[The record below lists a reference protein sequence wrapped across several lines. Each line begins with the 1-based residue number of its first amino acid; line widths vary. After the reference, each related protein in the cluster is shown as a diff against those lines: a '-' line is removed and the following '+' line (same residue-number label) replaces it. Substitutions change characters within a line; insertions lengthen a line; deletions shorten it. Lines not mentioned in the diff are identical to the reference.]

1 MRRFLAILLVLLCL
15 PVVVHGQER
24 GDEITLLTVLETDE
38 GQERRGGTAQMRL
51 EIQPGSG
58 QVFIDSFPLTKIDT
72 QISTRFAKQVA
83 CQITDSQ
90 CDNIDFYYTIR
101 ADSPV
106 VGGPSAG
113 GAATVLTAAVLEDVR
128 LRDDVVMTGTINSDG
143 FIGPVS
149 GIEAK
154 ARAARANGFNTV
166 VLPKHAPV
174 ENRNETVYAD
184 TFALDG
190 IRVEPVTRVGEAY
203 AAFTG
208 TSATPLNDSARPS
221 QEYQR
226 IMSNVARDL
235 CVRTEELIGQVDNDS
250 QVLVTAQEDYQLA
263 QQAIGEEAY
272 YSAASYCFSANIE
285 LRAEV
290 LGEVPEE
297 EREIIRSGVKGE
309 AERLLEEVGGRRLDT
324 LSDVEASIIV
334 KERLYEVLQAG
345 NETSTA
351 YLVER
356 LESAKSWSSFFRYS
370 GSQDVDLQ
378 GRALRSA
385 CLSRV
390 NEAEERL
397 SYLDVLGAQ
406 TAQYSETLEETR
418 AVYRRG
424 DYTYCLFKASMLKA
438 DMNSIINTLGVSES
452 RLESYIDDKLELVGS
467 HIRDQESFPILG
479 YSYYRYS
486 DSLKEEQPRLS
497 AVFAE
502 YASEFSSLTLYFEG
516 GRDRSIVFD
525 RSFLDAKSG
534 VEAFWLG
541 AGAVSVTVM
550 AAMLV
555 ALLLDKRKT
564 RD

>member
-1 MRRFLAILLVLLCL
+1 VRRFLAILLVLLCL

>member
-1 MRRFLAILLVLLCL
+1 MKRCLAILLVFLCL
-15 PVVVHGQER
+15 PVLGQAQER
-24 GDEITLLTVLETDE
+24 VDEITLLTVLETEE

-51 EIQPGSG
+51 EIRPGSG

-83 CQITDSQ
+83 CQITDSR

-113 GAATVLTAAVLEDVR
+113 GAATVLTAAVLEDTQ

-149 GIEAK
+149 GIESK
-154 ARAARANGFNTV
+154 VRAARAGGFEKV

-174 ENRNETVYAD
+174 ESGNQTVYAD
-184 TFALDG
+184 TFSVDG
-190 IRVEPVTRVGEAY
+190 IQVEPVTRVGEAY

-208 TSATPLNDSARPS
+208 TSATPLNDSIRPS
-221 QEYQR
+221 EAYQT
-226 IMSNVARDL
+226 IMSDVARDL
-235 CVRTEELIGQVDNDS
+235 CLRTETLIGQVGEES
-250 QVLVTAQEDYQLA
+250 SVLAPAQQDYQLA
-263 QQAIGEEAY
+263 QQALGETAF

-285 LRAEV
+285 LREEV
-290 LGEVPEE
+290 LSDVPEA

-438 DMNSIINTLGVSES
+438 DMNSIINTLGVSAS

-516 GRDRSIVFD
+516 GRDRSVVFD
-525 RSFLDAKSG
+525 RSFLDSKSG

-541 AGAVSVTVM
+541 AGAVSITVM